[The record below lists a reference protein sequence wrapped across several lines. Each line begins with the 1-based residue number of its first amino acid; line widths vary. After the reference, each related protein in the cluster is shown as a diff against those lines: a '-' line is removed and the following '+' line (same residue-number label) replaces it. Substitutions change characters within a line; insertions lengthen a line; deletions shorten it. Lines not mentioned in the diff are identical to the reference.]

1 MIVAFYL
8 QKEGCK
14 MTETKKEERCPVNF
28 DKATYQAKKFIAK
41 GQGMPISKSERKLTE
56 ALLQLVAT
64 FDTNPFVLTYEF
76 TLFPEKQLVIK
87 AQGTSSFRI
96 GQVSEAELEKE
107 RKERFDEVKLA
118 IAEHNQKNVVNKEK
132 SK

>member
-1 MIVAFYL
+1 LIVAIHI

-28 DKATYQAKKFIAK
+28 DKKTYQAKKFIAK

-56 ALLQLVAT
+56 ALLQLVAM
-64 FDTNPFVLTYEF
+64 FDTHPFVLTYEF
-76 TLFPEKQLVIK
+76 TLFPEKQLIIK
-87 AQGTSSFRI
+87 AEGTSSFRI

-107 RKERFDEVKLA
+107 RKERFDEVKLD
-118 IAEHNQKNVVNKEK
+118 IAEINGKNIKVKENV
-132 SK
+132 